1 MRVGLIGSVGSSLLT
16 LQKLVEYS
24 FNVVGVWGYEPHST
38 LNVSGYCSMRR
49 FAEDNHLSYYPFI
62 KINSNDIK
70 EQIRNASVD
79 ILFVVGVSQLVDEDI
94 IRLPRLA
101 CVGFHPTKLPKGRG
115 RAPMAWLILDKGEGA
130 ATFFKIDTNADEG
143 DIFVQEPFSIREDD
157 DVTSIGVK
165 LKEAM
170 VRALDRWLPSL
181 SSVGLKGIP
190 QDGKG
195 GYFLC

>member
-94 IRLPRLA
+94 KTVAIVL
-101 CVGFHPTKLPKGRG
+101 F
-115 RAPMAWLILDKGEGA
+115 GEE
-130 ATFFKIDTNADEG
+130 KYI
-143 DIFVQEPFSIREDD
+143 
-157 DVTSIGVK
+157 K
-165 LKEAM
+165 K
-170 VRALDRWLPSL
+170 
-181 SSVGLKGIP
+181 
-190 QDGKG
+190 
-195 GYFLC
+195 

>member
-143 DIFVQEPFSIREDD
+143 DIFVQEPFSIREMMMLLLL
-157 DVTSIGVK
+157 V
-165 LKEAM
+165 
-170 VRALDRWLPSL
+170 L
-181 SSVGLKGIP
+181 S
-190 QDGKG
+190 
-195 GYFLC
+195 